1 MQTIS
6 STALNKIQF
15 NAEEG
20 TPSIGFTT
28 AVAMPLGAPVK
39 LNSDGT
45 VSLIAAHT
53 DRVIGIVT
61 KGTNNVTLDNRVTV
75 QLIKT
80 AVVVGQA
87 DGTVAVGALVD
98 CSGVDGTTQLGKYK
112 ATATGGNEF
121 GIALTGATTGLPIQ
135 VMVL

>member
-1 MQTIS
+1 MQTLS
-6 STALNKIQF
+6 STALNKIQY

-28 AVAMPLGAPVK
+28 AVVMPLGAPVK

-45 VSLIAAHT
+45 VSLIAAFGDT
-53 DRVIGIVT
+53 VLGIVT
-61 KGTNNVTLDNRVTV
+61 KGTSNVTLDNRVTV

-80 AVVVGQA
+80 AVVVGES
-87 DGTVAVGALVD
+87 DGTVAVGAIVD
-98 CSGVDGTTQLGKYK
+98 CTGVNGTTLLGKYK
-112 ATATGGNEF
+112 ATATGGNRF